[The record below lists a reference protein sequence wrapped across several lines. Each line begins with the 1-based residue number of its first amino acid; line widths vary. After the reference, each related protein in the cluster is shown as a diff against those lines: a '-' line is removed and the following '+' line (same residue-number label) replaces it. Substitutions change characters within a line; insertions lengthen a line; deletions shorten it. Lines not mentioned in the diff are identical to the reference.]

1 LSFPAWIVLGL
12 ITGFVGSRIINRT
25 GEGKLLDI
33 LLGVVGAV
41 LAGWL
46 FNIYGMP
53 GVTGFQVNSLV
64 VSVIGAVGLLVIYH
78 LFFRR
83 AS

>member
-1 LSFPAWIVLGL
+1 
-12 ITGFVGSRIINRT
+12 
-25 GEGKLLDI
+25 
-33 LLGVVGAV
+33 
-41 LAGWL
+41 
-46 FNIYGMP
+46 
-53 GVTGFQVNSLV
+53 VNSLV